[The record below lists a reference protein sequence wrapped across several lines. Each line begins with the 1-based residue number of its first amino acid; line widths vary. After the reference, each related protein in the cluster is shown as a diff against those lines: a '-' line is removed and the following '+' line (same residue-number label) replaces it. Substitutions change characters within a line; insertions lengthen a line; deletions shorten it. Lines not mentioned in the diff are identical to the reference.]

1 MLGRIGERFHIKVGE
16 YNMAIGNLSITDKT
30 DINSINNTISQITA
44 DTYPKN
50 FINLNLNSIN
60 IDDLYC
66 CNFCVGISVREN
78 AGTLPTEVGWFNV
91 VQFYCNHFRTQI
103 ATEVFTERGRVPRM
117 YMRTHWGSDNTNWS
131 QWVQVV

>member
-1 MLGRIGERFHIKVGE
+1 MLGRIGERFYIKVGE

-60 IDDLYC
+60 IDDLHNF
-66 CNFCVGISVREN
+66 NFCVGIADHAN
-78 AGTLPTEVGWFNV
+78 AGTLPEDCGWLNV
-91 VQFYCNHFRTQI
+91 VQFYCYHFI
-103 ATEVFTERGRVPRM
+103 L
-117 YMRTHWGSDNTNWS
+117 
-131 QWVQVV
+131 